1 MLDMS
6 GEISVYELILE
17 LWKIENSIEELSK
30 LPEDLEDKL
39 REYFSQV
46 KNYLRVSDR
55 KTLSASLKEAE
66 LEATAK
72 LVQSLFEVRLKKI
85 LKAVESGVYPE
96 TLYSFE
102 KILYFS
108 LYRLI
113 SDFKRNVEA
122 IITTAMYSNWKVIET
137 ELDVVCFNQDIP
149 QIVGEDLKMY
159 GPFKKGDIAVLPKSN
174 AQSLTVRGVA
184 NRILIMSPVVEKKTV
199 RED

>member
-1 MLDMS
+1 MS

-108 LYRLI
+108 LYR
-113 SDFKRNVEA
+113 
-122 IITTAMYSNWKVIET
+122 
-137 ELDVVCFNQDIP
+137 
-149 QIVGEDLKMY
+149 
-159 GPFKKGDIAVLPKSN
+159 
-174 AQSLTVRGVA
+174 
-184 NRILIMSPVVEKKTV
+184 
-199 RED
+199 